1 MLVTILHPLAGADCD
16 PELFTPHGMTEFA
29 RVADESGYDA
39 VAFTEHPAPPQKWL
53 DTGGHGSLDPLTT
66 LAYCAAVTTRIR
78 LMTYLLVLPYHSPL
92 ETLKAAT
99 TIDNLSNGRLTLTA
113 GNGYLASEFKNLGLD
128 FDTRIDAFD
137 DSLDVLKQA
146 WGQDTFSY
154 EGRLT
159 TAREVGLSP
168 RPVQASLPIL
178 IGGNSGVARRR
189 AARVAD
195 GWSPLV
201 TTPERSASNRMAAI
215 TSVEELRVAVA
226 KMREMATEAG
236 RDADSLMVQT
246 DFARGET
253 RSAMDAPVDQH
264 LELLA
269 EVAAADVQSI
279 VLRPTGSSLEAC
291 LDELRSY
298 AADVLPQL
306 T

>member
-1 MLVTILHPLAGADCD
+1 
-16 PELFTPHGMTEFA
+16 
-29 RVADESGYDA
+29 
-39 VAFTEHPAPPQKWL
+39 
-53 DTGGHGSLDPLTT
+53 
-66 LAYCAAVTTRIR
+66 
-78 LMTYLLVLPYHSPL
+78 
-92 ETLKAAT
+92 
-99 TIDNLSNGRLTLTA
+99 
-113 GNGYLASEFKNLGLD
+113 
-128 FDTRIDAFD
+128 
-137 DSLDVLKQA
+137 
-146 WGQDTFSY
+146 
-154 EGRLT
+154 
-159 TAREVGLSP
+159 
-168 RPVQASLPIL
+168 
-178 IGGNSGVARRR
+178 
-189 AARVAD
+189 VAD

-306 T
+306 P